1 MSDIPTPIAEGIWN
15 KYSGEGAEY
24 SYELYEALQLIEQRL
39 AIAVAALE
47 WYAGTNNGNMDFARD
62 TLTQIE
68 EKK

>member
-1 MSDIPTPIAEGIWN
+1 MRAHAELIKRWADDPTMEI
-15 KYSGEGAEY
+15 EY
-24 SYELYEALQLIEQRL
+24 CYELYEALQLIEQRL